1 MQQVDFQYKGVTQI
15 HSQAC
20 RVLPGHGTGVNDH
33 AVNDDVYDNKNKL
46 LWVVFSVLGNV
57 IGGTL
62 LLFGLFFLPHIV
74 ARMLD

>member
-1 MQQVDFQYKGVTQI
+1 MQRVYFQHKGFTQI

-20 RVLPGHGTGVNDH
+20 RVLPGHGTGIHDQ
-33 AVNDDVYDNKNKL
+33 AVNDDVYDDKNKL
-46 LWVVFSVLGNV
+46 LWLVISVLGNV

-62 LLFGLFFLPHIV
+62 LLSCLFLLPHIV